1 LTGAGRETQ
10 VSLPAFG
17 FCIGKEPE
25 RAQNDEDVSSLIFKK
40 FIFTSL
46 PVSPTS
52 GPIKLTGGEV
62 MEKSIESD
70 INIIN
75 AVNRVVDQ
83 VVINEV
89 PVVGDVPVSVSEV
102 TVVEGVIDPVVVNV
116 EQV

>member
-1 LTGAGRETQ
+1 
-10 VSLPAFG
+10 
-17 FCIGKEPE
+17 
-25 RAQNDEDVSSLIFKK
+25 
-40 FIFTSL
+40 
-46 PVSPTS
+46 
-52 GPIKLTGGEV
+52 

-89 PVVGDVPVSVSEV
+89 PVVGDVQVPVSEV